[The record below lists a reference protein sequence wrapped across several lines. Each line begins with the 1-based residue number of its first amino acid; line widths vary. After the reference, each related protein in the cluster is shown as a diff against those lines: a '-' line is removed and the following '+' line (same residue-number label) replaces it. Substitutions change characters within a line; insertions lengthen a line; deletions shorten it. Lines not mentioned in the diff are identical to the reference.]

1 MARAKAESTADVVEE
16 QKTNAVEDTAPVKA
30 EKVKAPAESE
40 YTIEELA
47 DGAGNIFNTRRE
59 CVVAAL
65 KVAGVTMCT
74 MCTVSKAKELVDAFL
89 KKEVK

>member
-1 MARAKAESTADVVEE
+1 MARAKVESTADAVEE
-16 QKTNAVEDTAPVKA
+16 KKTDNAEDTAPVKA
-30 EKVKAPAESE
+30 EEVKAPAESE

-74 MCTVSKAKELVDAFL
+74 VSKAKELVDAFL

>member
-1 MARAKAESTADVVEE
+1 MARAKVESTADAVEE
-16 QKTNAVEDTAPVKA
+16 TAPVKA
-30 EKVKAPAESE
+30 EEVKAPAESE

-65 KVAGVTMCT
+65 KVAGVTT
-74 MCTVSKAKELVDAFL
+74 CTVSKAKELVDAFL

>member
-1 MARAKAESTADVVEE
+1 MARAKAESTVDVVEE
-16 QKTNAVEDTAPVKA
+16 QKNNAAEDTAPVKV
-30 EKVKAPAESE
+30 EKVKTPAESE

-59 CVVAAL
+59 CVIAAL
-65 KVAGVTMCT
+65 KVAGVTT
-74 MCTVSKAKELVDAFL
+74 CTVSKAKELVDAFL